1 MRQME
6 LMCVS
11 IVRSLALFAAGC
23 SLNAEELA
31 ISKLGLPRPPR
42 ISEMSVEELDA
53 NEKQAFLNW
62 RRMFVRLE
70 ENEKLVLTPFEKN
83 LDIWRQL
90 WQVFERSD
98 LIFSV
103 DDARGVLV
111 HALQKR
117 DIIAR
122 AKTGTAKTVTGN
134 TTLDVKAE
142 RTCRRCS
149 HTSEI
154 HAKAKK
160 EMGAQGFDLVPLF
173 SIVLFI
179 FSSDVC
185 VRFDEN
191 VDMFVCGNDVSTFWF
206 YQ

>member
-1 MRQME
+1 ME

-42 ISEMSVEELDA
+42 ISEMLVEELDA

-62 RRMFVRLE
+62 RRMFVR
-70 ENEKLVLTPFEKN
+70 
-83 LDIWRQL
+83 
-90 WQVFERSD
+90 
-98 LIFSV
+98 
-103 DDARGVLV
+103 GVLV

-117 DIIAR
+117 EIIAR

-160 EMGAQGFDLVPLF
+160 EMRAQ
-173 SIVLFI
+173 
-179 FSSDVC
+179 
-185 VRFDEN
+185 
-191 VDMFVCGNDVSTFWF
+191 DMFVLMM
-206 YQ
+206 

>member
-1 MRQME
+1 
-6 LMCVS
+6 
-11 IVRSLALFAAGC
+11 
-23 SLNAEELA
+23 
-31 ISKLGLPRPPR
+31 
-42 ISEMSVEELDA
+42 MSVEELDA

-90 WQVFERSD
+90 WRVLERSD
-98 LIFSV
+98 LIV
-103 DDARGVLV
+103 MVVDARDVLV
-111 HALQKR
+111 PALQKR

-142 RTCRRCS
+142 RAEGRRCS

-160 EMGAQGFDLVPLF
+160 GMGAQGFDLVPLF
-173 SIVLFI
+173 SIALFI

-191 VDMFVCGNDVSTFWF
+191 VDCLW
-206 YQ
+206 